1 MNEFRGTNEKRHP
14 WFVQDIP
21 EPELPPECNV
31 VWASGAF
38 GFEFNLPGEENDGDV
53 ENDS

>member
-1 MNEFRGTNEKRHP
+1 MNGFRGTNPQRHP

-31 VWASGAF
+31 VWAS
-38 GFEFNLPGEENDGDV
+38 EEPTEEVQDGDV
-53 ENDS
+53 EDDS